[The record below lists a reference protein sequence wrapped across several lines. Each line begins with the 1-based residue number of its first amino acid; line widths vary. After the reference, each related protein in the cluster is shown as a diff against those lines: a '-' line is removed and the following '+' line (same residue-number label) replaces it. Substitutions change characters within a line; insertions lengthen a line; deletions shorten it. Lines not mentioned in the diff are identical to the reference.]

1 MRAAA
6 RAADYLS
13 PTSDDASDSDSDLQN
28 FLSDSEDDLPASRPS
43 ARRPGADRPVGSDDD
58 LDGLD
63 DDDHEMDAMFKSL
76 CAEMGLDPSALTR
89 QELEQVLAAAGI
101 SDAEDLEDEGEE
113 AGEEFGDKPRA
124 KGGLGEVRTH
134 ALLSLCWCCS
144 WDEEK
149 PQGVPG
155 TFYLC
160 MGACVAC
167 SCGVRR

>member
-1 MRAAA
+1 
-6 RAADYLS
+6 
-13 PTSDDASDSDSDLQN
+13 
-28 FLSDSEDDLPASRPS
+28 
-43 ARRPGADRPVGSDDD
+43 
-58 LDGLD
+58 
-63 DDDHEMDAMFKSL
+63 MDAMFKSL

-101 SDAEDLEDEGEE
+101 SDAEDLEDEGEGEE

-134 ALLSLCWCCS
+134 ALLSLCACVGAAAGMKKS
-144 WDEEK
+144 RR
-149 PQGVPG
+149 
-155 TFYLC
+155 TFFLC